1 MFIYKNK
8 QINDRNAFNID
19 IKLFICL
26 FSKILKAL
34 LILSLYQ
41 KEDNLEFNQ
50 RHNQKLLIYYFEKN
64 YTYMYDISLVGKGGG
79 R

>member
-1 MFIYKNK
+1 MGWIGDYQYTYYQNKMFIYKNK

-50 RHNQKLLIYYFEKN
+50 RHN
-64 YTYMYDISLVGKGGG
+64 
-79 R
+79 